1 MSTPPAAPARPDRN
15 EQLNALRRQL
25 IMDAAQRVFERDGL
39 EKTTIRAIASEA
51 GCTTGA
57 VYPWFAGK
65 EAIYGALLDESLQR
79 LHAHLIDTAAR
90 SLPGSAARDTIRAFF
105 GYYADRPTD
114 FSLGLYLFRGPGPR
128 GLGREMD
135 EQLNG
140 RLRDSIDLLGQA
152 LARTKP
158 WDAATIATE
167 QMNTFT
173 YLMGLLL
180 LLHTHRLKSLGQ
192 QADALLDQYCL
203 VLEQR

>member
-1 MSTPPAAPARPDRN
+1 MSTPPAAPARAPDRN

-90 SLPGSAARDTIRAFF
+90 SLPVSAARDAIRAF

-114 FSLGLYLFRGPGPR
+114 FAGPVPVPR
-128 GLGREMD
+128 PGRA
-135 EQLNG
+135 G
-140 RLRDSIDLLGQA
+140 WGAKWTSSSTAGCGQHRP
-152 LARTKP
+152 ARTGAGP
-158 WDAATIATE
+158 
-167 QMNTFT
+167 
-173 YLMGLLL
+173 
-180 LLHTHRLKSLGQ
+180 H
-192 QADALLDQYCL
+192 QAPGT
-203 VLEQR
+203 RRRSRPSR

>member
-1 MSTPPAAPARPDRN
+1 
-15 EQLNALRRQL
+15 
-25 IMDAAQRVFERDGL
+25 MDAAQRVFERDGL

-90 SLPGSAARDTIRAFF
+90 SLPSRPRVTRSAPSATTRTAP
-105 GYYADRPTD
+105 PT
-114 FSLGLYLFRGPGPR
+114 SRWAYLFRGPGPR

-180 LLHTHRLKSLGQ
+180 LLHTHRLKSW
-192 QADALLDQYCL
+192 ASRPTRCWTNIASSWSNDDRPRRSPPAPTPRASACPPSM
-203 VLEQR
+203 RC

>member
-90 SLPGSAARDTIRAFF
+90 SLPVSAARDAIRAFF

>member
-1 MSTPPAAPARPDRN
+1 M
-15 EQLNALRRQL
+15 
-25 IMDAAQRVFERDGL
+25 
-39 EKTTIRAIASEA
+39 
-51 GCTTGA
+51 
-57 VYPWFAGK
+57 
-65 EAIYGALLDESLQR
+65 LDESLQR

-90 SLPGSAARDTIRAFF
+90 SLPGSAARDAIRAFF

-114 FSLGLYLFRGPGPR
+114 FAGPVPVPRPGPR
-128 GLGREMD
+128 GLGAKWTSSSTAGCGTASTCSDR
-135 EQLNG
+135 
-140 RLRDSIDLLGQA
+140 RWPAPS
-152 LARTKP
+152 P

-180 LLHTHRLKSLGQ
+180 LLHTHRLGQ

>member
-1 MSTPPAAPARPDRN
+1 M
-15 EQLNALRRQL
+15 
-25 IMDAAQRVFERDGL
+25 
-39 EKTTIRAIASEA
+39 
-51 GCTTGA
+51 
-57 VYPWFAGK
+57 
-65 EAIYGALLDESLQR
+65 LDESLQR

-90 SLPGSAARDTIRAFF
+90 SLPGSAARDAIRAFF

-114 FSLGLYLFRGPGPR
+114 FSLGLACSAAGPR